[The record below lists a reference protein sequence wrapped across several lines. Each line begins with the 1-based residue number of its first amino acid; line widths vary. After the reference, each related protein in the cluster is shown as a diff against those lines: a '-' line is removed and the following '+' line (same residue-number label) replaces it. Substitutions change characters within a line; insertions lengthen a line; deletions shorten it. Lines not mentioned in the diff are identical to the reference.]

1 MNKTLRGLGLCVGI
15 LMSFSAHAEISI
27 VNIKK
32 VEKDLY
38 KTRDGLYIET
48 HACYEHA
55 DGDNA
60 VLDYEKYACNN
71 SLRFGSDRSC
81 KVLYV
86 FK

>member
-1 MNKTLRGLGLCVGI
+1 MNKSLHALGLGLGI
-15 LMSFSAHAEISI
+15 LLSTSAHAEISI

-38 KTRDGLYIET
+38 KTHDGLYIET

-55 DGDNA
+55 DGDSA

-71 SLRFGSDRSC
+71 SLRFGSDKSC